1 MTQYL
6 NIVSMNQVA
15 PIHFVDEGYPRDI
28 IATHLT
34 IDRSGLTLNTRNS
47 TQDQDG
53 TIKHT
58 QGALDLYSKVDVSC
72 VILQVKLSAFR
83 LGRSADLG
91 YR

>member
-1 MTQYL
+1 MTQYF
-6 NIVSMNQVA
+6 NIASMDQGA
-15 PIHFVDEGYPRDI
+15 PIHLIDEGYPRDV

-34 IDRSGLTLNTRNS
+34 IDRSSLTLNTRNS

-58 QGALDLYSKVDVSC
+58 QSALYLYSKVNVSYIISR
-72 VILQVKLSAFR
+72 VRGSAFR
-83 LGRSADLG
+83 LEMSTDLG

>member
-6 NIVSMNQVA
+6 DIASMNQVA
-15 PIHFVDEGYPRDI
+15 PIHFVDEGNPRDV
-28 IATHLT
+28 IATHLA
-34 IDRSGLTLNTRNS
+34 IDCGSLTLNARNS

-83 LGRSADLG
+83 LGRSTDLG